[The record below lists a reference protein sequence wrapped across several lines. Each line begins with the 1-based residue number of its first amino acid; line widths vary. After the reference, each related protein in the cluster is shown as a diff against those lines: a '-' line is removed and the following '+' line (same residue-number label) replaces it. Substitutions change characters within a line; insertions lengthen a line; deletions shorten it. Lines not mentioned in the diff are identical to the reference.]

1 MSITSITI
9 ENFKGI
15 RGPVRVELKPITLLF
30 GPNSAGKS
38 TIIQALHYAQEVF
51 EHHNLNA
58 DRTFTGG
65 DSVDLGGFRNIVH
78 NHDTKL
84 PIKLRFDFRFDVNNM
99 DEFPYLDV
107 GLTHEESESEHCLNF
122 YWDMIENGLMPWLEV
137 TISWSSFLEKPL
149 ITSYKTGFGEMLFA
163 ETTARE
169 DGEKRALSFLDL
181 KSPVFLTDKGDSIV
195 HRYLGTV
202 IRDAENNILEL
213 NLDRWHKSVLPQQ
226 PTVLFSDIHRRLDGI
241 ADIPIFKTLARF
253 TALLSSL
260 LLSPVEYLREEL
272 RKFRYIGPLRK
283 VPVREYTPALTNS
296 PVHWSDGL
304 AAWDKMYKLDPSFIN
319 KVNDWLRNRLETG
332 YSVKVKEY
340 VELETDSSL
349 MLAVKQGCNFD
360 EGVDLQ
366 SLLALPVKRR
376 VLIKDE
382 AMNIELSPHDIGVG
396 ISQFIPVVVLALNF
410 RQGIL
415 AIEQPEL
422 HIHPALQVALGDL
435 FIEEIIPNSDNNIN
449 GGKIFL
455 LETHS
460 EHLMLRF
467 LRRIRETGEGEAP
480 ENRSLTPTDL
490 SICFIERGENGIS
503 CLPIRVD
510 EQGDFIDRWPKGFFN
525 ERARELF

>member
-15 RGPVRVELKPITLLF
+15 RSPVRVELKPITLLF

-38 TIIQALHYAQEVF
+38 TIVQALHYAQEIF
-51 EHHNLNA
+51 EHHNLNP
-58 DRTFTGG
+58 DRTLTGG
-65 DSVDLGGFRNIVH
+65 DSIDLGGFRNIVH

-99 DEFPYLDV
+99 DLFPYPCN
-107 GLTHEESESEHCLNF
+107 GIEPETPESEQYF
-122 YWDMIENGLMPWLEV
+122 DFTFDMIENGLMPWLEV

-149 ITSYKTGFGEMLFA
+149 ITSYKTGFGEKLFA
-163 ETTARE
+163 EITASE
-169 DGEKRALSFLDL
+169 DGKKRALSFLDL

-213 NLDRWHKSVLPQQ
+213 NLERWHKSVLPQ
-226 PTVLFSDIHRRLDGI
+226 PPMVHFSDKLPNDI
-241 ADIPIFKTLARF
+241 ADIPIFESLYSFR
-253 TALLSSL
+253 ALLGSL
-260 LLSPVEYLREEL
+260 LLSPVEYLRTEL
-272 RKFRYIGPLRK
+272 RKFCYIGPLRK
-283 VPVREYTPALTNS
+283 VPAREYIPVLTNS
-296 PVHWSDGL
+296 PVRWSDGL
-304 AAWDKMYKLDPSFIN
+304 AAWDEIYKSSPSFIN
-319 KVNDWLRNRLETG
+319 KVNNWLRNRLETG

-349 MLAVKQGCNFD
+349 MLAVKQGRNFD
-360 EGVDLQ
+360 EGIDLQ
-366 SLLALPVKRR
+366 SLLALPVKRH

-382 AMNIELSPHDIGVG
+382 EMNIELSPHDIGVG
-396 ISQFIPVVVLALNF
+396 ISQFLPVVVLALNF

-435 FIEEIIPNSDNNIN
+435 FIEEINPNSENNIN
-449 GGKIFL
+449 GCKIFL

-467 LRRIRETGEGEAP
+467 LRRIRETSEGKAP
-480 ENRSLTPTDL
+480 ENRTLAPTDL

-510 EQGDFIDRWPKGFFN
+510 ENGDFIDRWPRGFFD
-525 ERARELF
+525 ERAEELFS